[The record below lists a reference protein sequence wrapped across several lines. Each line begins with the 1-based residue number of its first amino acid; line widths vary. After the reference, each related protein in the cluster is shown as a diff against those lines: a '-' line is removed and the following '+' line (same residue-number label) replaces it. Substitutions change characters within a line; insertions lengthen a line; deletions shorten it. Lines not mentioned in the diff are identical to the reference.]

1 MGRSVKLTDTNHIIM
16 DINLLDFV
24 KEDLDPIKRKLSRNQ
39 CSIVMV
45 DSGIFYLFNNGKMAM
60 FVDGQVLLP
69 MSKVKLN
76 DKSLIEVNIFTKHL

>member
-1 MGRSVKLTDTNHIIM
+1 MGRSVKLA

-24 KEDLDPIKRKLSRNQ
+24 KEDWDAMKRKLSRNQ

-45 DSGIFYLFNNGKMAM
+45 DSGIFYLFNNGKTVM

-76 DKSLIEVNIFTKHL
+76 DKSLIEVNKSNIFTKHL